1 MIKKIHVKKGDKVMV
16 ISGKDK
22 NKKGKVLVVNPKT

>member
-1 MIKKIHVKKGDKVMV
+1 MIKKIHVKKGDKVVV

-22 NKKGKVLVVNPKT
+22 GKKARFFP